1 MGWLFGALG
10 EAGIQLP
17 ESFDLKG
24 ILSLI
29 LQVLGI
35 TYDNVRGI
43 AVKLV
48 GDKIV
53 GAVEKTVKFFVV
65 LVQEG
70 PAGLWEFIKEKI
82 AEIDIKEMVL
92 GAIKDFVITKVITA
106 GVTWLISMLNPAAAF
121 VKACKMIY
129 DVIMFFIERGSQ
141 IMEFVNSI
149 MDGIGAIAAGSIGSA
164 ANLVE
169 GSLAKILP
177 LAISFLASLLGL
189 GGIADKIKAIIE
201 KIRAPINKLISSV
214 VGAILKPLKKLYDKG
229 AKFVKG
235 VVDKGKAL
243 GKKALNKVKDKAKG
257 LLGGKGKADPA
268 SAESQSKHVKEL
280 AHTELTRRTQQAFA
294 TREALQAVVSDV
306 LDKLRPQ
313 GLKDLAMHPKPEAPG
328 KFVIVASASAA
339 TPVDEAEVVSDEV
352 PAKRWLPASFR
363 VKGVIRKKLYERGS
377 GWGTLRTQV
386 NKWAVDQFMPLVD
399 LIKDGFLRRD
409 EARAEIQ
416 KNIDAGLLPKAA
428 LQQYENRQFNARW
441 IETQVKYHVDH
452 IQPLAGHW
460 VGGGNNAGDAER
472 RDKTTNQSNLRWIT
486 QEANLAKGSKGED
499 EDEGASHYLE
509 APWVGPAF
517 TSELADDGKP
527 KARTIDGQPFV
538 DEHGKPLP

>member
-1 MGWLFGALG
+1 MARMDGVISDVADLVGRELTRAKNRIDEGRQKVKDYVAALPKALKAAGDEAQEKIAAQFEDLESEVKDKGDGLVQSLADKYVTARNALDERANAMKEENKGLLDKAADAVKGVVDTILKLKDMLLGVLSKAGDVIDKIIADPIAFLGNLVNAIKQGLNQFVSNIGTHLKKGLMGWLFGALG

-53 GAVEKTVKFFVV
+53 GAIEKTVKFFVV
-65 LVQEG
+65 LVQQG

-106 GVTWLISMLNPAAAF
+106 GVTWLIGMLNPAAAF

-201 KIRAPINKLISSV
+201 KIRAPITRLITSV
-214 VGAILKPLKKLYDKG
+214 VGAI
-229 AKFVKG
+229 
-235 VVDKGKAL
+235 
-243 GKKALNKVKDKAKG
+243 
-257 LLGGKGKADPA
+257 
-268 SAESQSKHVKEL
+268 
-280 AHTELTRRTQQAFA
+280 
-294 TREALQAVVSDV
+294 
-306 LDKLRPQ
+306 
-313 GLKDLAMHPKPEAPG
+313 
-328 KFVIVASASAA
+328 
-339 TPVDEAEVVSDEV
+339 
-352 PAKRWLPASFR
+352 
-363 VKGVIRKKLYERGS
+363 
-377 GWGTLRTQV
+377 
-386 NKWAVDQFMPLVD
+386 
-399 LIKDGFLRRD
+399 
-409 EARAEIQ
+409 
-416 KNIDAGLLPKAA
+416 
-428 LQQYENRQFNARW
+428 
-441 IETQVKYHVDH
+441 
-452 IQPLAGHW
+452 
-460 VGGGNNAGDAER
+460 
-472 RDKTTNQSNLRWIT
+472 
-486 QEANLAKGSKGED
+486 
-499 EDEGASHYLE
+499 
-509 APWVGPAF
+509 
-517 TSELADDGKP
+517 
-527 KARTIDGQPFV
+527 
-538 DEHGKPLP
+538 